1 MNLPRQISLGGDSSV
16 FLSFLFFFFFFNQT
30 KAVQAKVDVKNT
42 STMVQVDPQTC
53 DVSVQVQDPTMAK
66 DRSRM
71 DDDDAREIDEDLRET
86 NEISKGKKKVTE
98 AIGEKSNKRMVK
110 ENKPRIDKHKSN
122 EKGKKAKG
130 CKGVNEGKEKENVA
144 KAEFA
149 GKKRKVSRKRKA
161 SQREDVAS
169 QSETT
174 TPAEEQQTTT
184 QVEKRQSSTL
194 AEKQDEFHERANAS
208 KIWFIAPS
216 ASQEDDIPFQY
227 SKTPGRL
234 QKLEES
240 GQSLEKHGDKSD
252 ASTQGPQDGTTASME
267 KTSPSNERCKVALKD
282 LTPLAVF
289 VEDIANK
296 DFVLESKGEGKE
308 PELKKDFSRARKDSF
323 AKKPSQEQ
331 SMESEHV
338 VSEEQ
343 KRVSIEKDK
352 DLLGLNEARIQL
364 QDEKESLGDSERTNA
379 CKDQNVNE
387 KKRKTSKGKK
397 EKEKK
402 QKTRQVKSTE
412 ENISQDEGKIEEKGT
427 DEANETPAGRVLR
440 SRAKERNFGVE
451 MNPCR
456 GEERKILGTE
466 TRQKPQDF
474 DVGSMV
480 TKKCKTDVEYL
491 EGREPAMLDKSSPKA
506 DQLPQETNMSSHEID
521 RHVDG
526 PRPSRGVTSRKPADD
541 TTQQPEA
548 EVVRGLNEG
557 NKSAQGELLLK
568 DYKSDQG
575 SLGLNDNRIKKVEE
589 TIVHGCLH
597 KALQEGKS
605 PRSDDCQKAP
615 DPNEKNNNTLNLS
628 SKNKK
633 IKRAGQQ
640 LQDVDDVSAAKK
652 QDLDS
657 TEPVLTRQTAKSTS
671 RDTGRSKRNGK
682 NPAAVP
688 AFEKTATASKENAP
702 DGKTGR
708 NKR

>member
-1 MNLPRQISLGGDSSV
+1 
-16 FLSFLFFFFFFNQT
+16 
-30 KAVQAKVDVKNT
+30 
-42 STMVQVDPQTC
+42 
-53 DVSVQVQDPTMAK
+53 
-66 DRSRM
+66 
-71 DDDDAREIDEDLRET
+71 
-86 NEISKGKKKVTE
+86 
-98 AIGEKSNKRMVK
+98 
-110 ENKPRIDKHKSN
+110 
-122 EKGKKAKG
+122 
-130 CKGVNEGKEKENVA
+130 
-144 KAEFA
+144 
-149 GKKRKVSRKRKA
+149 
-161 SQREDVAS
+161 
-169 QSETT
+169 
-174 TPAEEQQTTT
+174 
-184 QVEKRQSSTL
+184 
-194 AEKQDEFHERANAS
+194 
-208 KIWFIAPS
+208 
-216 ASQEDDIPFQY
+216 
-227 SKTPGRL
+227 
-234 QKLEES
+234 
-240 GQSLEKHGDKSD
+240 
-252 ASTQGPQDGTTASME
+252 
-267 KTSPSNERCKVALKD
+267 
-282 LTPLAVF
+282 
-289 VEDIANK
+289 
-296 DFVLESKGEGKE
+296 
-308 PELKKDFSRARKDSF
+308 
-323 AKKPSQEQ
+323 
-331 SMESEHV
+331 MESEHV

-379 CKDQNVNE
+379 CEDQNVNE

-589 TIVHGCLH
+589 TIVHE
-597 KALQEGKS
+597 QE
-605 PRSDDCQKAP
+605 
-615 DPNEKNNNTLNLS
+615 
-628 SKNKK
+628 

-708 NKR
+708 NKRKPARSVREVLTSADQQSNSDCTTSTEIPSMLDCTKKRKTLFNSRENSIMLPISDVQISFANTTLSKSRANAGIPPSLSAFMRSFIAPKLKKSH

>member
-1 MNLPRQISLGGDSSV
+1 MADNLIEKETNWFSAELRILEAEFEKSKLQVYQDTLFCKRSMVELELLCKNEQLRKSVRVNNKLKEHDSQIQDQLETLSSELQNATSQLQTAQNTLQDEKAQHHLEKKELEDKLNSELERKMEEHITTASNRENV
-16 FLSFLFFFFFFNQT
+16 LQDEIRSWQDKHVQASREAEDLMTKLSKKNVAVKT

-98 AIGEKSNKRMVK
+98 AIGKKSNKRMVK

-296 DFVLESKGEGKE
+296 DFVLESKGE
-308 PELKKDFSRARKDSF
+308 
-323 AKKPSQEQ
+323 
-331 SMESEHV
+331 
-338 VSEEQ
+338 
-343 KRVSIEKDK
+343 
-352 DLLGLNEARIQL
+352 
-364 QDEKESLGDSERTNA
+364 
-379 CKDQNVNE
+379 
-387 KKRKTSKGKK
+387 
-397 EKEKK
+397 
-402 QKTRQVKSTE
+402 
-412 ENISQDEGKIEEKGT
+412 
-427 DEANETPAGRVLR
+427 
-440 SRAKERNFGVE
+440 
-451 MNPCR
+451 
-456 GEERKILGTE
+456 
-466 TRQKPQDF
+466 
-474 DVGSMV
+474 
-480 TKKCKTDVEYL
+480 
-491 EGREPAMLDKSSPKA
+491 
-506 DQLPQETNMSSHEID
+506 
-521 RHVDG
+521 
-526 PRPSRGVTSRKPADD
+526 
-541 TTQQPEA
+541 
-548 EVVRGLNEG
+548 
-557 NKSAQGELLLK
+557 
-568 DYKSDQG
+568 
-575 SLGLNDNRIKKVEE
+575 
-589 TIVHGCLH
+589 
-597 KALQEGKS
+597 
-605 PRSDDCQKAP
+605 
-615 DPNEKNNNTLNLS
+615 EKN
-628 SKNKK
+628 
-633 IKRAGQQ
+633 
-640 LQDVDDVSAAKK
+640 
-652 QDLDS
+652 
-657 TEPVLTRQTAKSTS
+657 
-671 RDTGRSKRNGK
+671 RN
-682 NPAAVP
+682 
-688 AFEKTATASKENAP
+688 
-702 DGKTGR
+702 
-708 NKR
+708 